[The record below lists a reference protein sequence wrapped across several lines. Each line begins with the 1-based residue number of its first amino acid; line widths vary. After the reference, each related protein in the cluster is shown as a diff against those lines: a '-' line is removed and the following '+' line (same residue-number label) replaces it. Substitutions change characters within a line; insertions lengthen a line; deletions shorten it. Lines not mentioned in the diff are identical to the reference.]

1 MALSF
6 TDIINNNTQVNSSG
20 YFKEL
25 MDSINAYIKKEYDS
39 GRLSGSQYAEVYL
52 SMMQTAIQQSVQYSL
67 QKDLVQAQVNQA
79 EQQTANL
86 LIEANNLTKQGL
98 LIDAQVTVLNKEA
111 STKQYTLDSLLPAQ
125 LGLVNQQANTSLK
138 QSQLYD
144 AQVTAFN
151 KKTLIEKADLLTKSW
166 AVLSSTSGTAEAL
179 DTTGMFGVPIK
190 SVLDNI

>member
-1 MALSF
+1 MITF
-6 TDIINNNTQVNSSG
+6 NDVINNNPTVNSNG

-52 SMMQTAIQQSVQYSL
+52 SMMQTALQQAIQYGL
-67 QKDLVQAQVNQA
+67 QAPIAEAQIEVFNKDS
-79 EQQTANL
+79 
-86 LIEANNLTKQGL
+86 
-98 LIDAQVTVLNKEA
+98 D
-111 STKQYTLDSLLPAQ
+111 TKQYTLDHLLPAQ
-125 LGLVNQQANTSLK
+125 LALINKDSDTKQYTLDNLLPAQLALVNQQTNTSLK

-144 AQVTAFN
+144 AQITAFN

-179 DTTGMFGVPIK
+179 DTTGMFGIPIK